1 MIMDCNYIET
11 HIVDYLDR
19 QLSEEEAQHIATHLE
34 SCDSCRATCEET
46 KVLFSAFER
55 VEDEVPSDNLRAG
68 FYKLLE
74 EEKLLDT
81 NRVVTL
87 QQEKKEFPWKH
98 AFQVAASII
107 FLFGGYFLGSHTSKQ
122 SANQEIS
129 ALQKE
134 TITLRQDMMLA
145 MIENQSPSKRIQA
158 VNFTENFA
166 KPDIKILEALIGRM
180 QYDGNINVRLAAAEA
195 LSEFPES
202 TIVKDA
208 FIEALTIQKDPS
220 LQIAIIQF
228 LVKIQEKRAI
238 APMQQ
243 LLEHE
248 DTPNFVKDQV
258 NSGISQII

>member
-1 MIMDCNYIET
+1 MDCKTIEQ
-11 HIVDYLDR
+11 HIVDYLDGL
-19 QLSEEEAQHIATHLE
+19 LSREESQNIINHIA
-34 SCDSCRATCEET
+34 SCENCKALHDET
-46 KVLFSAFER
+46 KALFSAFKT
-55 VEDEVPSDNLRAG
+55 VEEETPSDNLRAG
-68 FYKLLE
+68 FYKILE
-74 EEKLLDT
+74 EEKQLLDDK
-81 NRVVTL
+81 VVAL
-87 QQEKKEFPWKH
+87 SQHKKEFPWKQ
-98 AFQVAASII
+98 AFQIAASII
-107 FLFGGYFLGSHTSKQ
+107 FMFGGYFLGSHNSKQ
-122 SANQEIS
+122 TANLEIS

-134 TITLRQDMMLA
+134 TIELREDMMLA

-158 VNFTENFA
+158 VNFTEDFV

-180 QYDGNINVRLAAAEA
+180 QYDGNMNVRLAAAEA

-202 TIVKDA
+202 TIVKEA
-208 FIEALTIQKDPS
+208 FIEALTTQKDPS

-248 DTPNFVKDQV
+248 DTPDFVKEQA